1 MQPGPGPFHLGR
13 PLVTAV
19 AVFAGALLCFLPGIG
34 SQEVWTLDE
43 ARTALVVR
51 EMLTTGDWALPRVA
65 GGIHSRKPPLYHW
78 LTALTAWRGLD
89 ATTLRIPAAVAGA
102 GAAAVTQ
109 LFGAHLGSP
118 AVGLVA
124 ATMLVAS
131 PDFFEW
137 SRTGRMETLLV
148 FDIALSL
155 LGLAR
160 WLRLGGRSNAILFG
174 VGLGLGVLTKG
185 PSGLLPLA
193 VAVLAVVACRYRP
206 GRLRE
211 LALGL
216 GTAVALP
223 LIWLGPAALTAT
235 DFDRYALG
243 LGPMVANEV
252 ARPPSRLL
260 DGAVAIAVGFF
271 PWTLLLPGSL
281 ALLVRRRPLSSPF
294 VVVIL
299 SWVTIVLAVFLGII
313 SARAVYFL
321 PLYPALALIAAW
333 SWQTADSRE
342 RRWLAAPLGIGIAA
356 VIVAGIANAV
366 HAPAFRVH
374 GTSLSVPSGVGL
386 MVSAVML
393 VVGLLALGLRRRHWW
408 PARAIVLAGGVIATL
423 LVLDVGVRAPFYN
436 RLHPIRSIVARLEAR
451 MPPGAEVAFIDDQRA
466 TALAVHLSRP
476 IRQVPSPREGG
487 PLPAAPSDYVLLTG
501 DLFAELAP
509 RWSLERIDEVTL
521 RNTRYVLARSR
532 P

>member
-1 MQPGPGPFHLGR
+1 M
-13 PLVTAV
+13 
-19 AVFAGALLCFLPGIG
+19 VFTGALLCFLPGIG
-34 SQEVWTLDE
+34 RQEVWTLDE

-51 EMLTTGDWALPRVA
+51 EMLTTGDWVLPRVA
-65 GGIHSRKPPLYHW
+65 GGIPSRKPPLYHW
-78 LTALTAWRGLD
+78 LTALTARRGLD

-102 GAAAVTQ
+102 GAAAVTH

-124 ATMLVAS
+124 AAMLVAS

-137 SRTGRMETLLV
+137 CRTGRMETLLV
-148 FDIALSL
+148 FDVALSL

-185 PSGLLPLA
+185 PPGLLPLA
-193 VAVLAVVACRYRP
+193 VAILGVMACRYRP

-211 LALGL
+211 LAVGL
-216 GTAVALP
+216 GAAVVVP
-223 LIWLGPAALTAT
+223 LSWLLPAALMAT

-243 LGPMVANEV
+243 VGPMMANEV
-252 ARPPSRLL
+252 VRPPSRLL
-260 DGAVAIAVGFF
+260 DGVIEVAVGFF
-271 PWTLLLPGSL
+271 PWTLLLPGSV

-299 SWVTIVLAVFLGII
+299 AWVSIVLVVFLGII

-321 PLYPALALIAAW
+321 PLYPALALVAAW
-333 SWQTADSRE
+333 SWQTADSRD
-342 RRWLAAPLGIGIAA
+342 RWWLAAPLGIGIAT

-366 HAPAFRVH
+366 HAPAFSVH
-374 GTSLSVPSGVGL
+374 GTSLAVPSGVGL
-386 MVSAVML
+386 MVSAVVL
-393 VVGLLALGLRRRHWW
+393 VAGLLALGFRRRPWW

-423 LVLDVGVRAPFYN
+423 LALDLGVRAPFYN
-436 RLHPIRSIVARLEAR
+436 RLHPIRSIVARLEAQL
-451 MPPGAEVAFIDDQRA
+451 PPGAEVAFIDDQRT
-466 TALAVHLSRP
+466 TALAVQLSRP
-476 IRQVPSPREGG
+476 IRQVPSPRERGV
-487 PLPAAPSDYVLLTG
+487 LPAAATDYVLLTG

-509 RWSLERIDEVTL
+509 RWSLERVDEVTL
-521 RNTRYVLARSR
+521 RNTQYVLGRR
-532 P
+532 RR